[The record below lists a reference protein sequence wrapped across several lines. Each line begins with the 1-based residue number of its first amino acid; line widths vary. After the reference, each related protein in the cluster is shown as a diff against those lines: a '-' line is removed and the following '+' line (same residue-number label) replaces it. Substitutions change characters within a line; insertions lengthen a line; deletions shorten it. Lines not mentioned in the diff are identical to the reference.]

1 MQEPGIDGQRPESGP
16 PTMAFWRRKGT
27 LWKLGLV
34 CFVLGLPMVG
44 WSDGAILSGL
54 GLFLELVAGTCL
66 ILIVFA
72 VIDEGHE
79 SDEERPGHD

>member
-1 MQEPGIDGQRPESGP
+1 MQQPGTDGEPPESVRATP
-16 PTMAFWRRKGT
+16 AAWRRKGT
-27 LWKLGLV
+27 LWKVGLV

-72 VIDEGHE
+72 VIDEDHE
-79 SDEERPGHD
+79 SDEERRGRQ